1 VTTLHSPV
9 EGWIGSHRNILF
21 LLTAFIIPLIVR
33 VIPEILMGQF
43 LAGFDTMAYYVPYT
57 IVWIKNGVGFWT
69 LLGTAPLFYLIL
81 MGVTS
86 GGLPVIISLK
96 IISPLL
102 LGFLGLAVYSY
113 ANRTLLWSFKKSLFV
128 ALLATLYF
136 VSLRISWDL
145 LRTEL
150 ALVFVF
156 VLLILFTKDRR
167 SFRTCALLSLFMLLV
182 VFSDQLVALVMFSIV
197 LTAILASH
205 FSKQLVQARRLIFC
219 SIPAV
224 VMFFT
229 IFYAALVSSQISFSN
244 GLLSQGTQGL
254 LTLFG
259 FSSLASSVFNTL
271 GFLVFCYLPFL
282 PLLVL
287 NFRRSGANVQLKAW
301 IVLIFLAI
309 ILSAIIPNA
318 LVGASPYRWVL
329 LLTYPLAFIV
339 VEVLSTLESKSLKI
353 LLSILLISIVILSS
367 TGFVIKP
374 SQEPFQYFSSYPLYF
389 PTTMLENTVPLNNCQ
404 DTVNSLQWA
413 KSNMENNSLLLV
425 HEAFYGWATLT
436 FNRSQLAFYGFDN
449 PSLHAEKLSESNSSY
464 HLYLIWWTNGTGWY
478 GQYTVS
484 SSFRQ
489 IHQSGNIAIYLYNPV
504 QS

>member
-1 VTTLHSPV
+1 VTVVHNRAAY
-9 EGWIGSHRNILF
+9 WIGSHRNILF
-21 LLTAFIIPLIVR
+21 LSMAFVIPLAVR

-43 LAGFDTMAYYVPYT
+43 LAGFDNMAYYVPYT
-57 IVWIKNGVGFWT
+57 IVWLRNGVSFWT

-86 GGLPVIISLK
+86 GGLPIIISLK

-167 SFRTCALLSLFMLLV
+167 SFKTCVLLSMFMLLV
-182 VFSDQLVALVMFSIV
+182 VFSDQLVALIMFALV
-197 LTAILASH
+197 LTGIFTSH
-205 FSKQLVQARRLIFC
+205 FSKQLVQARRLVLC

-224 VMFFT
+224 AMFFI
-229 IFYAALVSSQISFSN
+229 IFYAAFVSSQISFSN
-244 GLLSQGTQGL
+244 GLFSQGTQGL

-259 FSSLASSVFNTL
+259 FSSLANSVINTL
-271 GFLVFCYLPFL
+271 GFLIFCYLPFL
-282 PLLVL
+282 PLLIFT
-287 NFRRSGANVQLKAW
+287 FRRRSANIQLNAW

-309 ILSAIIPNA
+309 MLSAIVPNG
-318 LVGASPYRWVL
+318 LIGASPYRWVL

-339 VEVLSTLESKSLKI
+339 VEVLSTLESKVSKI
-353 LLSILLISIVILSS
+353 VLSTLLISIVILSS
-367 TGFVIKP
+367 AGFVLRP
-374 SQEPFQYFSSYPLYF
+374 SQAPFQYFSAYPLYF
-389 PTTMLENTVPLNNCQ
+389 PTSMLENTVPLNSCQ

-413 KSNMENNSLLLV
+413 KSNMGNNSLLLV
-425 HEAFYGWATLT
+425 HEAFYGWATLN

-449 PSLHAEKLSESNSSY
+449 PSLSAEKLSVTNSSY

-478 GQYTVS
+478 GQPTVS
-484 SSFRQ
+484 STFRE
-489 IHQSGNIAIYLYNPV
+489 IHQSGNIAIYSYNPI
-504 QS
+504 QP